1 MSLDQLLNLSASQE
15 SEDLRDYGVYHIVGP
30 IGPGSL
36 RNVNEDLIL
45 KNLDHSWT
53 DDIQL
58 IINSPGG
65 VASEG
70 WPLID
75 LMDWIR
81 MDVRTIGMGD
91 IYSFGSMLVAAGTA
105 GKRFVTPNTSIMIH
119 NFSGGVDGPY
129 HEIVANMK
137 QMHDE
142 HHRTVRFWTQHSKYK
157 TPEDV
162 KKYLLKSED
171 VHLTPQEAIEH
182 GIIDGIAGK
191 HDG

>member
-15 SEDLRDYGVYHIVGP
+15 SDDLRDYGVYHIVGP

-45 KNLDHSWT
+45 KTLDSSWT

-58 IINSPGG
+58 IVNSPGG
-65 VASEG
+65 LSSEG

-91 IYSFGSMLVAAGTA
+91 IYSFGSMLVAAGTS